1 MKFKK
6 TACMALAL
14 MLAMG
19 TAASAKDNIYAYNK
33 FVSTI
38 IGPRYG
44 YCNFSASFAGHE
56 NEYENV
62 NTYFGG
68 LISAFYDDIDGDFD
82 NELVTV
88 ETTGVTVYQAAEKGV
103 VFLGSADVE
112 LIANYGD
119 SYANVFTI
127 PDGRKKYIGI
137 ETYAKSAGNYHL
149 YLYDLNP
156 DTDDFKKILD
166 ISRESNEE
174 GIEESVWAKDKTY
187 YSYTAG
193 GGLQTSINPDGYL
206 DCGDAAVKALC
217 DTVSYLRDNQ
227 SSLSKDRI
235 QKRMVGGDAD
245 GNQSD
250 DGNYR
255 INEFMAVNV
264 DLVSYIRATGVRL
277 ADRPIV
283 IFEDNSPLNDLAV
296 KPDIVTVTVNN
307 ETLQFPT
314 QDPVIVDG
322 RTLVPVRTI
331 IETFDAKVDW
341 IDEDGV
347 QKVIVNTAD
356 KNISMTINSKELYV
370 NGERQEDLE
379 VPAQLIND
387 KTLVPL
393 RVISE
398 ALGCNVSWVQE
409 TKTVVIESQNE
420 AQ

>member
-1 MKFKK
+1 MKFRKIICSV
-6 TACMALAL
+6 TAFLIAL
-14 MLAMG
+14 G
-19 TAASAKDNIYAYNK
+19 TAAYAKDNIYAYNK

-38 IGPRYG
+38 IGPHYG
-44 YCNFSASFAGHE
+44 YCNFAASFAGHE
-56 NEYENV
+56 DEYENV

-82 NELVTV
+82 NELITV
-88 ETTGVTVYQAAEKGV
+88 ETSGITVYQAGEKGV
-103 VFLGSADVE
+103 VFLGSADIE

-127 PDGRKKYIGI
+127 PEGRKKYIGI
-137 ETYAKSAGNYHL
+137 ETYSKAAGNYHL

-166 ISRESNEE
+166 ISRESNED
-174 GIEESVWAKDKTY
+174 GIEESVWAKDRTY
-187 YSYTAG
+187 YSYTNG
-193 GGLQTSINPDGYL
+193 GGLQTSINPEGYA
-206 DCGDAAVKALC
+206 DSGEAAVKALS
-217 DTVSYLRDNQ
+217 DTLTQIQDGIP
-227 SSLSKDRI
+227 SKDKI
-235 QKRMVGGDAD
+235 QKRMVGGDED
-245 GNQSD
+245 GNQTD

-255 INEFMAVNV
+255 INAFMSDHVR
-264 DLVSYIRATGVRL
+264 LVSYVRATGVRL
-277 ADRPIV
+277 AEKPIV

-341 IDEDGV
+341 VDENGV

-398 ALGCNVSWVQE
+398 SLGCSVKWVQD